1 MVVHWLLNRLDGRL
15 SSDRGWRFFLT
26 STAEDLDVISD
37 WVFAWS
43 MRSFWRSEFIPFLV
57 LYFTLVGTVMW
68 FHAFLYTFYYDCGV
82 TKDSDFFKKQFDLE
96 WQQPGGPERIKQR
109 LEPLMY
115 HVHAYIFREYKT
127 DMLLSVFVE
136 DLPQIILTIMYN
148 SRTSKPTSLSAI
160 LNILT
165 SVIGVLA
172 KLIEHKRK
180 SD

>member
-43 MRSFWRSEFIPFLV
+43 MRSFWGSEFIPFLV
-57 LYFTLVGTVMW
+57 LYFTSMGTGLW
-68 FHAFLYTFYYDCGV
+68 FHAFLYTFYDGGGV
-82 TKDSDFFKKQFDLE
+82 TEDSDFKIQSVLYSRK
-96 WQQPGGPERIKQR
+96 
-109 LEPLMY
+109 
-115 HVHAYIFREYKT
+115 
-127 DMLLSVFVE
+127 MLLSVFYE

-172 KLIEHKRK
+172 KLTEHKRK